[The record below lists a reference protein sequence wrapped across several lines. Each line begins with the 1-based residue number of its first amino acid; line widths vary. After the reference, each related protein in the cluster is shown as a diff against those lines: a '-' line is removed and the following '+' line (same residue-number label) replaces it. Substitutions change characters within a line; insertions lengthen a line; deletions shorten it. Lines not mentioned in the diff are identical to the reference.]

1 MNLNRRG
8 FFGTLLAGIA
18 GTAATQII
26 GQLPIDDPEKL
37 LWIPGEKSIFIPGVA
52 KEPEIVLADTTIYRP
67 KIQVHLSY
75 AAVLKEGPPK
85 GYVEL
90 RRNPLSITYERDLLA
105 SEMARYNGGRLQFA

>member
-8 FFGTLLAGIA
+8 FLGTLLAGIA

-37 LWIPGEKSIFIPGVA
+37 LWSPDQKTIFIPGVSDA
-52 KEPEIVLADTTIYRP
+52 PKIVLADTTIYRP
-67 KIQVHLSY
+67 KVQISLSY
-75 AAVLKEGPPK
+75 GTVLKEGPPK
-85 GYVEL
+85 GFMEL

-105 SEMARYNGGRLQFA
+105 HELMRRGGNMRFA